1 MAIKDIIAPGI
12 GFSPGSVE
20 YIVTRGF
27 DSAAG
32 SVVVNGQRIRA
43 GVVIGTQVREGR
55 VSQPQQIG
63 RGVVQSISVTTGSV
77 N

>member
-27 DSAAG
+27 DIGAIAGIEPDRPTRAKGRAASLQQRG
-32 SVVVNGQRIRA
+32 RSVSVNG
-43 GVVIGTQVREGR
+43 
-55 VSQPQQIG
+55 G
-63 RGVVQSISVTTGSV
+63 RGRATWYGRGRGRLA
-77 N
+77 

>member
-27 DSAAG
+27 DIGA
-32 SVVVNGQRIRA
+32 
-43 GVVIGTQVREGR
+43 VVIVNYIVDDEFDVEIVRSESFNLTINRTDAFNLGIVR
-55 VSQPQQIG
+55 SESG
-63 RGVVQSISVTTGSV
+63 DSNLS
-77 N
+77 